1 MDNDIKSLKIKA
13 PAMPD
18 LQLSS
23 DYTVLMRPN
32 EVQIWVSAHMGF
44 RAYMSGVVYL
54 LQSGGT
60 IIRAMGRFP
69 VYQCKM
75 AKFFAL
81 PGSQLLRSSTKS
93 I

>member
-1 MDNDIKSLKIKA
+1 MNNDIKSLKIKA
-13 PAMPD
+13 PAVPG

-32 EVQIWVSAHMGF
+32 EVKTWVYAHMGF
-44 RAYMSGVVYL
+44 RAYMSGVVSL

-60 IIRAMGRFP
+60 IIRAIGHFP
-69 VYQCKM
+69 VHQCKM

-81 PGSQLLRSSTKS
+81 PGSQPLRGSMK
-93 I
+93 